1 MTLQYDQEPIAALAT
16 SQGRSAIAVIRI
28 SGLGAVGLLSP
39 CVANLTATEPRR
51 THLRLFKDPAN
62 GEVIDEIVFIRF
74 AAGHSYTGQESVEL
88 HCHGGPYIQQRLLK
102 TLFSIGFRA
111 AEPGEFTRR
120 AYLGGRLDLTKAEG
134 IRELANAASHQQW
147 VAARFLS
154 GGGLS
159 SLTESLRSKVVEAM
173 AYLEARIDFPDEGET
188 ADIRIEEVSSRVAVV
203 RLAIEQLLATYSDG
217 NIAANGLAVAI
228 IGAPNAGK
236 STLMNFLL
244 RKERA
249 LVSTI
254 PGTTRDYIEE
264 PCLLQG
270 RLIRLLDTA
279 GIRDSIDPIEVAGVA
294 ISKDMLH
301 QADIVM
307 LLVSSEATSEE
318 IEVASDW
325 VKEIEA
331 ERVIKVRSKI
341 DLNPELPH
349 DKWLA
354 ISTATGLG
362 TETLIQTLISR
373 VDRSVTRIESE
384 PFVTTARHRHALEA
398 ALMGIQAF
406 ERELANRAFDECL
419 AFELQQTAKS
429 LRTLVGDIGSEDLL
443 DKVFADF
450 CIGK

>member
-28 SGLGAVGLLSP
+28 SGSGVVSLLSP
-39 CVANLTATEPRR
+39 CMTGLGETQSRR

-74 AAGHSYTGQESVEL
+74 DSGHSYTGQESAEL

-102 TLFSIGFRA
+102 TLYSIGFRA

-159 SLTESLRSKVVEAM
+159 SLTESLRNKVVEAM

-188 ADIRIEEVSSRVAVV
+188 ADIHIEEVASRVLVV
-203 RLAIEQLLATYSDG
+203 RSSIEQLLATYSDG

-249 LVSTI
+249 LVSST
-254 PGTTRDYIEE
+254 PGTTRDYLEE
-264 PCLLQG
+264 PCMLQG

-279 GIRDSIDPIEVAGVA
+279 GIRDSIDPVEAAGVA
-294 ISKDMLH
+294 ISKDMLR

-307 LLVSSEATSEE
+307 LLVSTDATPTERNSALEWIEGIE
-318 IEVASDW
+318 I
-325 VKEIEA
+325 
-331 ERVIKVRSKI
+331 ERVIKVRSKV
-341 DLNPELPH
+341 DLNPELP
-349 DKWLA
+349 DENWLA
-354 ISTATGLG
+354 ISTASGFG
-362 TETLIQTLISR
+362 TEELIKALISR
-373 VDRSVTRIESE
+373 VDQSVARIESE
-384 PFVTTARHRHALEA
+384 PFVTTARHRHALES

-406 ERELANRAFDECL
+406 QRELANRAFDECL

-429 LRTLVGDIGSEDLL
+429 LRSLVGDIGSEDLL